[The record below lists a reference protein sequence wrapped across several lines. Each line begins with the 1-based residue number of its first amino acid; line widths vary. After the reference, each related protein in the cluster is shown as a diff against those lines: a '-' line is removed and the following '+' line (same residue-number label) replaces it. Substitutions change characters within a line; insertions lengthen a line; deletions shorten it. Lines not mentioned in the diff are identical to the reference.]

1 MAHFLEKL
9 EDKDKIALRDELLV
23 FADIVGGKNSF
34 LKILESIR
42 HSSPHPLV
50 SKDPILRFVGGYIKW
65 NKNVHKNNL
74 MLLSIR
80 MNVRS
85 DEVQNLMPEK
95 SDKSYRNSFNM
106 LRSLSPLTFEVV
118 LNKDPQKTVFNFK
131 MFDIID
137 NETTNMNKIFEI
149 IFFSPINMVKKLLSF
164 EDKEIETSD

>member
-1 MAHFLEKL
+1 MAHFLQKL
-9 EDKDKIALRDELLV
+9 DDKDKVALRDELLV

-80 MNVRS
+80 MNARS
-85 DEVQNLMPEK
+85 DEVQNLMPTKE
-95 SDKSYRNSFNM
+95 DKSYKNSSNM

-118 LNKDPQKTVFNFK
+118 LNKEPEKTVFSFK

-137 NETTNMNKIFEI
+137 SQTTNMNKIFEV
-149 IFFSPINMVKKLLSF
+149 IFFSPINMVKKLINL
-164 EDKEIETSD
+164 EDTKD